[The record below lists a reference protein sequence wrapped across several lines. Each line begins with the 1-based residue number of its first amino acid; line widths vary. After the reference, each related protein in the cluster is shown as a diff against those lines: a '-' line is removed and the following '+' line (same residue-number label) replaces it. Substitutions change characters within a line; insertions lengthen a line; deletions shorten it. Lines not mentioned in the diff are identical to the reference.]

1 MNVSNSQEQRDEEFN
16 YFVDAFNGSKH
27 DTVIALRT
35 LKKSPYPEVRI
46 IPYIEAALDDRSPC
60 VTGIPYRYGEVRWL
74 AAGALRRVYDALEI
88 RETIVLRD
96 VPMTQSSDQL
106 GELVWELGMHDE
118 WIHLD
123 SEELYVRLRD
133 MGKLPVHDMV
143 LEWANVDG

>member
-1 MNVSNSQEQRDEEFN
+1 
-16 YFVDAFNGSKH
+16 
-27 DTVIALRT
+27 
-35 LKKSPYPEVRI
+35 
-46 IPYIEAALDDRSPC
+46 
-60 VTGIPYRYGEVRWL
+60 
-74 AAGALRRVYDALEI
+74 
-88 RETIVLRD
+88 
-96 VPMTQSSDQL
+96 MTQSSDQL